1 MTGAAGIALIAMAAA
16 GCSHQ
21 KQETAIEYMPDMAYQ
36 RRVGAQHEDPL
47 RPGMSVMRNAVEG
60 TVPRGYRARRYT
72 PAYSPVA
79 QRGRQDPLARTGEL
93 RERGQRRYLPASRGR
108 DPAG

>member
-36 RRVGAQHEDPL
+36 ARVGAQHEDPL
-47 RPGMSVMRNAVEG
+47 RPGMSVMRNPVEG
-60 TVPRGYRARRYT
+60 TVPRGYTPYRYT
-72 PAYSPVA
+72 PADSLIA
-79 QRGRQDPLARTGEL
+79 QQELQNPLPRTAETL
-93 RERGQRRYLPASRGR
+93 DADEINDEKTR
-108 DPAG
+108 